1 VYKSNA
7 VTNDLEG
14 QKMRNVE
21 RIEKLIDQIKTYI
34 EDHENA
40 IANAEETNMR
50 VRAATEDPLERML
63 SCVDVAAEHQAL
75 VMWRGKLS
83 GLEAALDIITD
94 TIHP

>member
-1 VYKSNA
+1 
-7 VTNDLEG
+7 
-14 QKMRNVE
+14 
-21 RIEKLIDQIKTYI
+21 
-34 EDHENA
+34 
-40 IANAEETNMR
+40 MR